1 MIAHVAQTGENR
13 GRVVLQLG
21 SAHPSAIALEAA
33 VRIARAFQSEI
44 ESLFVEDEQ
53 LFDCAAYDFVR
64 EVSLTGRRSR
74 AVSAAGMRQDL
85 HLAAKAARRQLEAMA
100 RLAEVPLRSRV
111 VRDEPLRALSIACAE
126 SGPWNVVAL
135 GEPFAGGNNSI
146 LKQLFLEVAGT
157 TGLVMV
163 GPRARRVAGPTVI
176 AVEDQARLPSL
187 LRAAE
192 RLTALDGAQIVLL
205 LIAHGEEELA
215 RMDGQVRLVVEA
227 REDVRI
233 ETAEVARGEAAVV
246 AEALRRLVAGFVIC
260 QFGGLVVPDEG
271 NLRPL
276 ASVLE
281 CPLLLVR

>member
-1 MIAHVAQTGENR
+1 
-13 GRVVLQLG
+13 
-21 SAHPSAIALEAA
+21 
-33 VRIARAFQSEI
+33 
-44 ESLFVEDEQ
+44 
-53 LFDCAAYDFVR
+53 
-64 EVSLTGRRSR
+64 
-74 AVSAAGMRQDL
+74 
-85 HLAAKAARRQLEAMA
+85 MA

-135 GEPFAGGNNSI
+135 GEPFAAGNSSL
-146 LKQLFLEVAGT
+146 LKQVLLEVAGT

-176 AVEDQARLPSL
+176 AVEDTANLPSL

-205 LIAHGEEELA
+205 LIAHGEEDLG

-233 ETAEVARGEAAVV
+233 ETAAVARGEAAVV
-246 AEALRRLVAGFVIC
+246 AEALRRLGGGFVIC
-260 QFGGLVVPDEG
+260 QFGGLVVPDAG
-271 NLRPL
+271 DLRPL

-281 CPLLLVR
+281 CPLFLVR